1 MAGDMRVIYEARTMP
16 EALRLKER
24 LLEAGIPAV
33 IGSEVAEGE
42 STSDVWGLPEP
53 TRVAVEE
60 AMAEAAR
67 QIAVRFDAEVAQ
79 RVEQEAAQRFPPDAE
94 EGEEREEVGSP
105 RGSEGLVAAGPVQWP
120 RCPACGAPR
129 LTRCPACRT
138 TGTEFRRAEL
148 PEEAT
153 GAGEARELVICPE
166 CDEPFP
172 PQYARQ
178 CHQCGHQFADGFD
191 PHPRRERASEWVT
204 SRIVL
209 AIVVFAVI
217 IAGLVIY
224 FASLV

>member
-1 MAGDMRVIYEARTMP
+1 MASEMRVIYEARTMP

-67 QIAVRFDAEVAQ
+67 QIAIQFDAEVVR
-79 RVEQEAAQRFPPDAE
+79 RVGQEAARRRPSDE
-94 EGEEREEVGSP
+94 EEVEGRDESGSFP
-105 RGSEGLVAAGPVQWP
+105 GDEGLVPAGPVQWP

-129 LTRCPACRT
+129 LTQCPACQT

-148 PEEAT
+148 PEAAED
-153 GAGEARELVICPE
+153 AGTARELVICPD

-172 PQYARQ
+172 PQYTRQ
-178 CHQCGHQFADGFD
+178 CHQCGHQFADGFELHVQGE
-191 PHPRRERASEWVT
+191 PAPEWVT
-204 SRIVL
+204 WRIVL

>member
-1 MAGDMRVIYEARTMP
+1 MAGQMRVIYEARTMP

-42 STSDVWGLPEP
+42 TTADVWGFPEP

-60 AMAEAAR
+60 AMADAAR
-67 QIAVRFDAEVAQ
+67 QIAVQFDAEVVQ
-79 RVEQEAAQRFPPDAE
+79 RAGQEAAGGLPPEAE
-94 EGEEREEVGSP
+94 EVEGREEAGAAP
-105 RGSEGLVAAGPVQWP
+105 GGERLVAAGPVQWP

-129 LTRCPACRT
+129 LTQCPACQT

-148 PEEAT
+148 PAT
-153 GAGEARELVICPE
+153 AALAGAAGDLVICPD

-172 PQYARQ
+172 PRYTRQ
-178 CHQCGHQFADGFD
+178 CHQCGHQLADGFD
-191 PHPRRERASEWVT
+191 LPVPSKAAPEWVT
-204 SRIVL
+204 WRIVL